1 MNAKK
6 ILFATDFSAVADQAL
21 DYAARLAKA
30 DGAKLLIV
38 HVAELPT
45 AYGAGEMYY
54 GIPEPDTDELLR
66 MLHNVVPCNPAVDHE
81 YRLLKGDPARE
92 IVRLAKDDDVDLIV
106 LSTHGRTGLS
116 RVLMG
121 SVAEAVVRRAHC
133 PVLTLKGMAV
143 APRKTAKA

>member
-1 MNAKK
+1 MHAKT
-6 ILFATDFSAVADQAL
+6 ILFATDFSAIADQAL
-21 DYAARLAKA
+21 DYAASLAKA

-66 MLHNVVPCNPAVDHE
+66 MLHNIVPGNPPVDHE

-92 IVRLAKDDDVDLIV
+92 IVRLAKDDNVDLIV

-121 SVAEAVVRRAHC
+121 SVAEVVVRRAHC
-133 PVLTLKGMAV
+133 PVLTLKGTAV
-143 APRKTAKA
+143 APRKTATA